1 MTGVVVNKNV
11 LVSSSYDGT
20 VRLWSLRSFSVLHIF
35 EGNVYIEM
43 FLVHPFYFIPDVKML
58 DIRLITTSRNLMI
71 LEPESLVRCLAFVG
85 PMLACGDFGGS
96 IHTWELEIASQPENT
111 KKNPTFKVCIIN
123 RTLKEN
129 ILSKNVE

>member
-43 FLVHPFYFIPDVKML
+43 FLVHPFYSIPDVKML
-58 DIRLITTSRNLMI
+58 DIKFIT
-71 LEPESLVRCLAFVG
+71 A
-85 PMLACGDFGGS
+85 
-96 IHTWELEIASQPENT
+96 
-111 KKNPTFKVCIIN
+111 
-123 RTLKEN
+123 
-129 ILSKNVE
+129 